1 MASIFNFLFVYSIVR
16 VRPVTYNAFQQKFK
30 QEEDMVT
37 QMLMP
42 GAHSNRPGKE
52 GEQLPPWMVIF
63 HRFFELK
70 KKTGVEVGS
79 TRTAAYSDTNYA
91 EYNFTQY

>member
-1 MASIFNFLFVYSIVR
+1 MA
-16 VRPVTYNAFQQKFK
+16 
-30 QEEDMVT
+30 T

-42 GAHSNRPGKE
+42 GAHSNRPGEE

-70 KKTGVEVGS
+70 KKTVVEVGS
-79 TRTAAYSDTNYA
+79 ARTAAYSDTNHA
-91 EYNFTQY
+91 EYDFAQC